1 MGREKDTSLITQ
13 LHLINSDWNA
23 EMTAQSLEYA
33 EEKML
38 IPTEKSC
45 LKM

>member
-23 EMTAQSLEYA
+23 EMTAQCA

-38 IPTEKSC
+38 IPTEKSLC
-45 LKM
+45 A